1 MTELHE
7 HVVARLLAAQNSR
20 DPAPLR
26 EPEAVAD
33 ALTLLR
39 AATPSPEGPVDLD
52 AVAAVFWTFWFRHLG
67 PEDPDI
73 RQNMTI
79 AVGSF
84 GFLRP
89 RAPQDVRF
97 PPVLEEAFDPA
108 DPALDARFAYLVSSA
123 HGELLETPDLS
134 DSDRGAAL
142 ERTLAWSET
151 ARSLLPEEHEGFVE
165 LTLHALDIEL
175 FRFRTAADPDAL
187 AAAARHARTVCER
200 LPGLGPDVLGPATA
214 DAAALAL
221 RTVVDASR
229 LLGEP
234 SLAEVERL
242 VAAVPEGTLDAE
254 GAEGLRF
261 LRALHAQPSA
271 WPGRLDLQI
280 GAAVAEAGAREHD
293 AGRIACAVRRLRAA
307 LGHTP
312 AGHPAHLA
320 VTVALSEA
328 LASLAEERDD
338 EVAAREAVVILDAVD
353 AATLSNA
360 DKERLELVRALRRLT
375 AGHDGGRVGGGEDDG
390 GASLGPLL
398 DGLRDRSARR
408 GETPDITLETLGI
421 MASLSA
427 GDAAGGSSGR
437 SDGSHPT
444 GVSDVSSGGIS
455 EGRIARYRAALAGVP
470 ADAPQRYACVAV
482 LAALTGLRAEELRR
496 SGSAQAADRLTAD
509 ARALA
514 EEVTATAPPDGRV
527 LPVLLGK
534 GAHEAALAI
543 AASTVIT
550 GEPDGRADPELA
562 RMMSQVSRMAD
573 VGLDD
578 PANLDSDIAVLR
590 ELLDGL
596 DEDDVEQRADLSA
609 ALGGALSSQA
619 AHLGD
624 PAPLEA
630 AVPLLRYAREHA
642 SELSPAIDAMLAR
655 ALTVVSVT
663 SMDTEAAREAAVHL
677 ATLSGAR
684 RTTGRAGTPGAR
696 GPKGAG
702 EAPGAHATSPDDVP
716 HAPTN
721 GPTEPTKPTDPPTD
735 PALAFMTA
743 HTELHNALQL
753 YLFGQD
759 PGQLDQAREAAQ
771 RMRTLDGGEAQ
782 AGPPR
787 TGTGT
792 ASGTTATGSP
802 GNGTPETG
810 IRQNGTPETGALKT
824 GTTQAGIPG
833 LDTISDVYLDLLET
847 VGPGGGPKDGVTDDL
862 VDRCRR
868 RYEAAVDPRTRVLTA
883 MTLMRVLS
891 MHALALRVTQPER
904 ARSLL
909 VEAARLVDAVAP
921 EAPAGWADSMRPFLA
936 LTAVGVTGGGRLP
949 PEVAAVPEIP
959 AVPPEAPDA
968 PDAPDAPEQA
978 PPETPAATTPLSG
991 AFEALMAPLRDR
1003 LAGIDDPAS
1012 MRDPRLPA
1020 LFRAHGEIGA
1030 AAGAL
1035 GRPEPRIDLALSHL
1049 EAAVGVLPGI
1059 TDRGSDQESAEH
1071 GLTQFEGDIRS
1082 VVELVL
1088 AAVLVRDASARLRKH
1103 SVGPKEIV
1111 AAVERDGCLPEA
1123 LPERSAARRAVT
1135 GPDVDRATEL
1145 LERGRG
1151 LLLSRRMEARA
1162 DLGELRSA
1170 HPELAD
1176 EFERLTELLAAEH
1189 EPVAPGDAERDRLA
1203 KLRTSRA
1210 LDGLVD
1216 RVRDRPG
1223 FDGFLRP
1230 LTAERLRA
1238 LAADGPVVVLNHARQ
1253 LCHAVVVS
1261 ERSITALTL
1270 EPEAEEVA
1278 GAARRLREAVDVI
1291 NARGASRSSPA
1302 ELVAAGAEVRRT
1314 LSWAWHRIVRPVLEH
1329 VGATEAVPE
1338 GGAWPRIWWVPTG
1351 AFHALPL
1358 HAAQCTQPDC
1368 DQEGCGGALDTVVSS
1383 YVPGFQT
1390 LAYARARAE
1399 RRGLAADG
1407 GALLVAAPEEE
1418 LPGVAAATR
1427 YAAALLG
1434 AGEPLI
1440 GAAATREAVLT
1451 GLGGAAWA
1459 HFGCHAAS
1467 DPAAPSGALLHL
1479 PSGESLPVLDIC
1491 RARPGTARLAFLAAC
1506 GTARTSER
1514 LSDEAIHITSAFLL
1528 AGFPTAV
1535 GTLWEIDSAHADHVT
1550 RGFYGRAVGGP
1561 GQGPALA
1568 LHHSVRALRER
1579 IPERPHIWAAYVHAG
1594 A

>member
-7 HVVARLLAAQNSR
+7 HVVARLVAAQNSR

-89 RAPQDVRF
+89 RAPQEVRF

-175 FRFRTAADPDAL
+175 FRFRTDADPDAL

-214 DAAALAL
+214 DAATLAL

-242 VAAVPEGTLDAE
+242 VAAAPEGTLDAE
-254 GAEGLRF
+254 GAEGLHF

-353 AATLSNA
+353 AATLSDA

-375 AGHDGGRVGGGEDDG
+375 AGHDGARTGGEDDEDDG

-408 GETPDITLETLGI
+408 GEAPDITLETLGI
-421 MASLSA
+421 MASLSD
-427 GDAAGGSSGR
+427 GDAAGGSDGR
-437 SDGSHPT
+437 SDGSNPA
-444 GVSDVSSGGIS
+444 GVSDVSSDGIS
-455 EGRIARYRAALAGVP
+455 EERMARYRAALAGVP

-496 SGSAQAADRLTAD
+496 SGSVQAADRLTAD
-509 ARALA
+509 ARTLA
-514 EEVTATAPPDGRV
+514 EEVTATAPPDRRV
-527 LPVLLGK
+527 LPMLLGK

-562 RMMSQVSRMAD
+562 RLVSQVSRMAD

-590 ELLDGL
+590 ELLGGL
-596 DEDDVEQRADLSA
+596 DEADVEQRADLSA

-619 AHLGD
+619 AHLGH

-684 RTTGRAGTPGAR
+684 RTTGRAGTLGAK
-696 GPKGAG
+696 GPTGPR

-716 HAPTN
+716 HAPTT
-721 GPTEPTKPTDPPTD
+721 GPTEPTEPTDPPTD

-753 YLFGQD
+753 YLFGQE
-759 PGQLDQAREAAQ
+759 PGQLDRAREAAR
-771 RMRTLDGGEAQ
+771 RMRTLDGGRAQ

-787 TGTGT
+787 TRT

-802 GNGTPETG
+802 GNGTPE
-810 IRQNGTPETGALKT
+810 N
-824 GTTQAGIPG
+824 GTTQVGIPG

-847 VGPGGGPKDGVTDDL
+847 VGPGGGPKNGVTDDL

-891 MHALALRVTQPER
+891 MHALALRVTQPEH

-909 VEAARLVDAVAP
+909 AEAARLVDAVAP
-921 EAPAGWADSMRPFLA
+921 EAPTGWADSMRPFLA
-936 LTAVGVTGGGRLP
+936 MTAVGVTGGGRLP
-949 PEVAAVPEIP
+949 PEVPAVPEIP
-959 AVPPEAPDA
+959 AVPPEAP
-968 PDAPDAPEQA
+968 EQA
-978 PPETPAATTPLSG
+978 PPEAPAATPLSG
-991 AFEALMAPLRDR
+991 AFEALMAPLRNR

-1082 VVELVL
+1082 IVELVL

-1103 SVGPKEIV
+1103 TAGPKEII
-1111 AAVERDGCLPEA
+1111 AAVERDGRLPEA
-1123 LPERSAARRAVT
+1123 LPEPYAARHAVT

-1189 EPVAPGDAERDRLA
+1189 EPVAPGDTERERLA

-1238 LAADGPVVVLNHARQ
+1238 LAMDGPVVVLNHARQ

-1261 ERSITALTL
+1261 ERSITALAL
-1270 EPEAEEVA
+1270 APEAEEVA

-1338 GGAWPRIWWVPTG
+1338 GGSWPRIWWVPTG

-1358 HAAQCTQPDC
+1358 HAAQCTRPDC
-1368 DQEGCGGALDTVVSS
+1368 DQEGCGAALDTVVSS

-1399 RRGLAADG
+1399 RLGLAVDG

-1418 LPGVAAATR
+1418 LPGVAASTR
-1427 YAAALLG
+1427 YAAGLLG

-1440 GAAATREAVLT
+1440 GAAATREAVLA

-1550 RGFYGRAVGGP
+1550 RDFYGRAVGGP

>member
-33 ALTLLR
+33 ALSLLR
-39 AATPSPEGPVDLD
+39 AAAPSPEGAVDLD
-52 AVAAVFWTFWFRHLG
+52 AIAAVFWTFWFRHLG
-67 PEDPDI
+67 PDDPDI
-73 RQNMTI
+73 QQNMTI
-79 AVGSF
+79 AVSSF
-84 GFLRP
+84 GFLRR
-89 RAPQDVRF
+89 RAPEDVRF
-97 PPVLEEAFDPA
+97 PPVLEEAYDPA
-108 DPALDARFAYLVSSA
+108 DPTLDARFAYLVSSA
-123 HGELLETPDLS
+123 HGELLQRPDLP
-134 DSDRGAAL
+134 DSDRRAAL
-142 ERTLAWSET
+142 ERALAWSET
-151 ARSLLPEEHEGFVE
+151 ARSLLSEEHEGFVE

-175 FRFRTAADPDAL
+175 FRFRTDAEPDAL

-234 SLAEVERL
+234 GLAEVERL
-242 VAAVPEGTLDAE
+242 VAAAPDGTLDPE
-254 GAEGLRF
+254 GAEGLHF
-261 LRALHAQPSA
+261 LRALHAQPA
-271 WPGRLDLQI
+271 VWPGQLDLQI
-280 GAAVAEAGAREHD
+280 GAAVAEAGAQEHD

-328 LASLAEERDD
+328 LASFAEERDD
-338 EVAAREAVVILDAVD
+338 EAAARKAVAVLDAVD
-353 AATLSNA
+353 SATLSDA
-360 DKERLELVRALRRLT
+360 DRERLELMRDLRRLMARQDGAQ
-375 AGHDGGRVGGGEDDG
+375 AGAEDGI

-398 DGLRDRSARR
+398 DRLRDGSARR
-408 GETPDITLETLGI
+408 GEAPDITLETLGI
-421 MASLSA
+421 VSSLS
-427 GDAAGGSSGR
+427 GGGSDGNAAGMSPGVW
-437 SDGSHPT
+437 DGNAD
-444 GVSDVSSGGIS
+444 GVEDGIS
-455 EGRIARYRAALAGVP
+455 DERIARYRAALAAVP

-482 LAALTGLRAEELRR
+482 LAALTGLRAERLRE
-496 SGSAQAADRLTAD
+496 SGSAHAADRLDAD
-509 ARALA
+509 ARALI
-514 EEVTATAPPDGRV
+514 EEVTATAPPDGQA
-527 LPVLLGK
+527 LPVLLRK
-534 GAHEAALAI
+534 GTHEAVLAI
-543 AASTVIT
+543 AASTVLT

-562 RMMSQVSRMAD
+562 RMVSQLSRMAE
-573 VGLDD
+573 VSLED
-578 PANLDSDIAVLR
+578 PEDLASDIAVMR

-596 DEDDVEQRADLSA
+596 DEDDVEQRANLSA
-609 ALGGALSSQA
+609 ALGGALSSHA

-624 PAPLEA
+624 PSPLEE

-642 SELSPAIDAMLAR
+642 AELPPTIDAVLAQ
-655 ALTVVSVT
+655 ALTVVSAT
-663 SMDTEAAREAAVHL
+663 QMDTEAAREAAVLL
-677 ATLSGAR
+677 ATMPGAAKAAGAPGATDSPGAAGAAD
-684 RTTGRAGTPGAR
+684 TTGSPQAAD
-696 GPKGAG
+696 
-702 EAPGAHATSPDDVP
+702 AHATSPDAAP
-716 HAPTN
+716 HSAA
-721 GPTEPTKPTDPPTD
+721 TD
-735 PALAFMTA
+735 LAHAVMTA

-759 PGQLDQAREAAQ
+759 PGQLDRAREIAR
-771 RMRTLDGGEAQ
+771 RMRTLDGGTAQ
-782 AGPPR
+782 AGTP
-787 TGTGT
+787 GTGT
-792 ASGTTATGSP
+792 PGT
-802 GNGTPETG
+802 GTP
-810 IRQNGTPETGALKT
+810 
-824 GTTQAGIPG
+824 QAGIPG
-833 LDTISDVYLDLLET
+833 LDMLSDVHLDLLET
-847 VGPGGGPKDGVTDDL
+847 VGPGGGPKKDITDDL
-862 VDRCRR
+862 VDQCRR
-868 RYEAAVDPRTRVLTA
+868 RYASAGDPRTRILTA
-883 MTLMRVLS
+883 MTLMRVLG
-891 MHALALRVTQPER
+891 MRALALRDTEPER
-904 ARSLL
+904 ARGL
-909 VEAARLVDAVAP
+909 VAEAAQLVGAVAP
-921 EAPAGWADSMRPFLA
+921 EAPAGWADSMRPFVA
-936 LTAVGVTGGGRLP
+936 MTAIGVTGGGRLP
-949 PEVAAVPEIP
+949 PVTS
-959 AVPPEAPDA
+959 
-968 PDAPDAPEQA
+968 EQA
-978 PPETPAATTPLSG
+978 PTETPSATTLSG
-991 AFEALMAPLRDR
+991 ALEALMAPLRNR
-1003 LAGIDDPAS
+1003 LAGVDDPAS
-1012 MRDPRLPA
+1012 MRDPRIPV

-1049 EAAVGVLPGI
+1049 EAAVDVLPGI
-1059 TDRGSDQESAEH
+1059 TDRGSGQESAEH
-1071 GLTQFEGDIRS
+1071 GLTQFEGDIRGI
-1082 VVELVL
+1082 VELIL
-1088 AAVLVRDASARLRKH
+1088 AAVLVRDGSARLRGH
-1103 SVGPKEIV
+1103 MERLKEIV
-1111 AAVERDGCLPEA
+1111 AAVKRDGRLPEA
-1123 LPERSAARRAVT
+1123 LPEPSAEGRSVT
-1135 GPDVDRATEL
+1135 GPDVDRAAEL

-1162 DLGELRSA
+1162 DLGLLRSA

-1176 EFERLTELLAAEH
+1176 EFERLTDLLAAEH
-1189 EPVAPGDAERDRLA
+1189 EPVAPGDAERDRLD

-1223 FDGFLRP
+1223 FGDFLRP
-1230 LTAERLRA
+1230 LAAEQLRA

-1253 LCHAVVVS
+1253 LCHAVVVT

-1291 NARGASRSSPA
+1291 NAQGASRSSPA
-1302 ELVAAGAEVRRT
+1302 ELVGAGAEVRRT

-1329 VGATEAVPE
+1329 VGAAEPVPE
-1338 GGAWPRIWWVPTG
+1338 GGPWPRIWWVPTG

-1358 HAAQCTQPDC
+1358 HAAQCTRPDC
-1368 DQEGCGGALDTVVSS
+1368 DLTGCGGALDTVVSS

-1407 GALLVAAPEEE
+1407 SALLVAAPEEE

-1427 YAAALLG
+1427 YAAGLLG

-1440 GAAATREAVLT
+1440 GAAATREAVLA

-1459 HFGCHAAS
+1459 HFGCHAAT
-1467 DPAAPSGALLHL
+1467 DPAAPSGAVLHL

-1535 GTLWEIDSAHADHVT
+1535 GTLWEIDSTHADHVT
-1550 RGFYGRAVGGP
+1550 RDFYGRAVGES